1 MGSKSNARPDANGA
15 GAKIHVGM
23 KHKDKK
29 DVASG
34 KITADEIQAE
44 VERLAQPTKEI
55 TGEDLLNEN
64 IDSIPVL
71 VEPFLHRVGL
81 ACLAG
86 SSDTGKSSLLRQLAI
101 DIVTGSP
108 DFLGFPILATHNSV
122 IFVSTEDDQKAVA
135 FLLKKQTQDFH
146 PEQLKNLRFLFDTE
160 NLLGELNTRLTA
172 QPADLVVIDCFA
184 DAYAG
189 DLKDTQKIRTYLHPF
204 QILAEKHQCLFLFLH
219 HTGKRTEGIEPNKN
233 NLLSGQGFEAKMRL
247 VIELRADLAI
257 AEKRHLCIVKG
268 NYLPASYK
276 KESFVLDFITDQF
289 RFYNTDERTPYEMLV
304 KRADDEG
311 RTKYEQAKAL
321 RSEGKTLDEIAEI
334 IGYANRGSVSKL
346 LKRFDDVS

>member
-1 MGSKSNARPDANGA
+1 MRHKNNNA
-15 GAKIHVGM
+15 KTSHQ
-23 KHKDKK
+23 
-29 DVASG
+29 
-34 KITADEIQAE
+34 ITADEIQAE
-44 VERLAQPTKEI
+44 VERLAQPIKEI
-55 TGEDLLNEN
+55 TGEDLLNAN

-71 VEPFLHRVGL
+71 VAPFLHRVGL

-101 DIVTGSP
+101 NIVTGRP
-108 DFLGFPILATHNSV
+108 DFLGFPILATHKSV
-122 IFVSTEDDQKAVA
+122 IFVSTEDDPKAVSY
-135 FLLKKQTQDFH
+135 LLKKQTQGFQA
-146 PEQLKNLRFLFDTE
+146 EQLKNLRFLFDID
-160 NLLGELNTRLTA
+160 NLLAELDARLTA

-204 QILAEKHQCLFLFLH
+204 QMLAEEHQCLFMFLH
-219 HTGKRTEGIEPNKN
+219 HTGKRTEGSEPNKN

-247 VIELRADLAI
+247 VIELRADPII

-276 KESFVLDFITDQF
+276 RESFVLNFIADQF
-289 RFYNTDERTPYEMLV
+289 RFANTDERTPFEMLA

-311 RTKYEQAKAL
+311 RAKYEQAKKL
-321 RSEGKTLDEIAEI
+321 RDEGKKLDEIAEI
-334 IGYANRGSVSKL
+334 MGYAHRSSVSKL
-346 LKRFDDVS
+346 LKKFEDVS